1 MYLLLIFTHSSLMQR
16 SRNVQDVL
24 NAFCTFFSSWTSSFR
39 AYTASTRLLRKTN
52 RESSLGVHNIDPEWH
67 RVRIR
72 LWCSLLLDDSL
83 PVALH
88 LLHDDFLF
96 LWQKHLRHTLFPY
109 SCHTH
114 TQMFTKF
121 KGILE
126 VLCEN
131 TWLTCGGLVKTG
143 SCAVRLDHPQD
154 LSVLL
159 QSHGAWGLNQEFTIH
174 QTTTRGETAI
184 HTNIHTNIQCR
195 NCEERRNQKDRCCV
209 QAQTVSLG
217 KNCGISGISCF
228 LLLFLLHN
236 IHYIQWYC

>member
-24 NAFCTFFSSWTSSFR
+24 NVFCTFFSSWTSSFR
-39 AYTASTRLLRKTN
+39 AYTASTRLLRQTN

-114 TQMFTKF
+114 THKCLPSL
-121 KGILE
+121 KE
-126 VLCEN
+126 SWRCY
-131 TWLTCGGLVKTG
+131 
-143 SCAVRLDHPQD
+143 VRTPDSPVVVWWRLAP
-154 LSVLL
+154 
-159 QSHGAWGLNQEFTIH
+159 
-174 QTTTRGETAI
+174 
-184 HTNIHTNIQCR
+184 
-195 NCEERRNQKDRCCV
+195 V
-209 QAQTVSLG
+209 QYASITLRIWASSSRATVPED
-217 KNCGISGISCF
+217 
-228 LLLFLLHN
+228 
-236 IHYIQWYC
+236 